1 MNWLTD
7 TFKSS
12 IGKKAVMAITGP
24 LLGLFVLVH
33 LAGNITSFW
42 GRALF
47 IQYAEHLHS
56 LGFLLTI
63 FEVVLVLIFLLHVAL
78 AANLYIEN
86 LQSRPQRYAVNQSSG
101 GQTWGSKTMPYTG
114 ILIFIFLIVHLIHFQ
129 TSKEPTPSADIIRN
143 TLSQTNYA
151 ALYIV
156 SVLALA
162 LHVSHGFWSM
172 FQSLGWD
179 HPKYTSAIKA
189 CALILS
195 ILIGTLFSSIPI
207 ATLFYP
213 GFLK

>member
-12 IGKKAVMAITGP
+12 IGKKALMAITGP
-24 LLGLFVLVH
+24 LLGLFILVH

-42 GRALF
+42 GRKVF
-47 IQYAEHLHS
+47 VQYAEHLHS
-56 LGFLLTI
+56 LGSLLVM
-63 FEVVLVLIFLLHVAL
+63 FEVLLVLVFLLHVAL
-78 AANLYIEN
+78 AAILYIEN

-114 ILIFIFLIVHLIHFQ
+114 ILIFIFLIVHLIHF
-129 TSKEPTPSADIIRN
+129 KANNEPTPSADIIRN
-143 TLSQTNYA
+143 ILSQSGYA
-151 ALYIV
+151 AFYVV

-179 HPKYTSAIKA
+179 HPKYTSVIKA

-195 ILIGTLFSSIPI
+195 VLIGTLFTSIPLL
-207 ATLFYP
+207 TLFYP
-213 GFLK
+213 GFLQ